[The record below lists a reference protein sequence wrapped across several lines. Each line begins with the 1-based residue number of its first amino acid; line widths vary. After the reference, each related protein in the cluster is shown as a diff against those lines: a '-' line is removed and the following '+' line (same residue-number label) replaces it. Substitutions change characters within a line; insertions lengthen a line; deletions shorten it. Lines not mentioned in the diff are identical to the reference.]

1 MRTTRRRALAV
12 FAAAAAFLLLSGSVA
27 LAGVPTLTERVTD
40 QTGALASDK
49 AMVEQAI
56 SQLEGDTGLRLWV
69 LFVSTTGSM
78 EAPDYAG
85 AVFEASG
92 LGTSDLVL
100 VVAIDD
106 RTYGWYE
113 LHGTGLSTDKL
124 DSLCSDYL
132 VPDFKAG
139 RYGDGL
145 VAFAGALDRA
155 MTGGPIYVPTL
166 APEPTFEPIV
176 IPGGSTGG
184 TSGAV
189 TSALVVLG
197 MAFLAVVLGAA
208 FVGWRRSKL
217 SAEERDRLTGDL
229 ARQANKLLVDTDDAI
244 TEGKQELGFAQ
255 AEFTN
260 VDTDPFEAAIA
271 RADSELKAAFAL
283 RQKLDDSTPEDP
295 GLRSQM
301 YQQIIAHCQAA
312 GSALDVQ
319 EKRIEALR
327 QLEANAPQAL
337 DSLAGSIKAL
347 KDRLPDVKAALRTLS
362 DYSPTTWASVRGNPE
377 EADKRGAFAEAQI
390 ARGRA
395 ALAKEP
401 PNKRDAA
408 SAARAAQESVAQAN
422 QLLDAVVQLAASL
435 DDARGKMKG
444 ELNEAEADL
453 AAARA
458 AAEPSKGDQVL
469 MSRLEEATA
478 LLEVAREQVN
488 AARPDPITALKAAQ
502 KAHATADDVLV
513 GIRRAVEQR
522 ARDKAAFQSARQM
535 AETSIAHAEAY
546 LSSRKTGIGTTP
558 RTRLTE
564 ARRHLSTAIGLADAD
579 IAGAT
584 REANT
589 ADNLADEALGLARQ
603 DFEGVPYVGFPPL
616 PTRTSGVSAAS
627 GGGSVLGS
635 ILDALFS
642 GSGRSGSSGDGGFG
656 GSSWGSSGGWSGGG
670 SSGGGSSG
678 GGSFGGFG
686 GGSSGGG
693 SFGGGSFGGG
703 SFGGGG
709 GGHGGGGGW

>member
-1 MRTTRRRALAV
+1 MRTTRRRALAAFV
-12 FAAAAAFLLLSGSVA
+12 AAAAFLLLPASVA

-69 LFVSTTGSM
+69 LIVSSTRPM
-78 EAPDYAG
+78 EAPDLAG
-85 AVFEASG
+85 AVFDASG

-113 LHGTGLSTDKL
+113 LHGTGLSTDQL
-124 DSLCSDYL
+124 NSLCSDNL

-145 VAFAGALDRA
+145 VSFAKALDAA
-155 MTGGPIYVPTL
+155 MTAGPVYVPT
-166 APEPTFEPIV
+166 PTIIV
-176 IPGGSTGG
+176 VPGGPTGETSG
-184 TSGAV
+184 IDSGAV
-189 TSALVVLG
+189 TTALVVLG
-197 MAFLAVVLGAA
+197 IGFLVVVLGAA

-229 ARQANKLLVDTDDAI
+229 ARQANKLLVDTDDAV
-244 TEGKQELGFAQ
+244 TEAKQELGFAQ
-255 AEFTN
+255 AEFAN

-271 RADSELKAAFAL
+271 RAETDLKAAFAL

-312 GSALDVQ
+312 GSAVDVQ

-377 EADKRGAFAEAQI
+377 EADKRGAFAESQI
-390 ARGRA
+390 DRGRA

-401 PNKRDAA
+401 PSKRDAA
-408 SAARAAQESVAQAN
+408 SAARAAQEALAQAN
-422 QLLDAVVQLAASL
+422 QLLDAVVQLAATL
-435 DDARGKMKG
+435 EDARGKMTG
-444 ELNEAEADL
+444 ELNAAEADL
-453 AAARA
+453 AAAQA
-458 AAEPSKGDQVL
+458 AAEPNKGDQVL
-469 MSRLEEATA
+469 MSQLQQASG
-478 LLEVAREQVN
+478 LLEIARNQVN
-488 AARPDPITALKAAQ
+488 AAKPDPIAALKAAQ
-502 KAHATADDVLV
+502 QAHTTADQVLA
-513 GIRRAVEQR
+513 GFRRAAEQR
-522 ARDKAAFQSARQM
+522 ARNKAAYQSARQM
-535 AETSIAHAEAY
+535 AETSIAHAAAY
-546 LSSRKTGIGTTP
+546 LSARKGGIGTP
-558 RTRLTE
+558 ARTRLAE
-564 ARRHLSTAIGLADAD
+564 AQRHLSTAVSMADTD
-579 IAGAT
+579 IVAAT
-584 REANT
+584 SEANT

-603 DFEGVPYVGFPPL
+603 DFEGVPYVGFPPMAG
-616 PTRTSGVSAAS
+616 PGSSAGS
-627 GGGSVLGS
+627 GSVLGG
-635 ILDALFS
+635 ILGALFS
-642 GSGRSGSSGDGGFG
+642 GSGSGSSRGSGFG
-656 GSSWGSSGGWSGGG
+656 GSSWGSGGGWSGGG
-670 SSGGGSSG
+670 HSGGS
-678 GGSFGGFG
+678 SFGGFGG

-693 SFGGGSFGGG
+693 SFGGGGSSGGG
-703 SFGGGG
+703 SFGGG